1 MPEKTVLTKIPSQ
14 FISRP
19 FVGEKGSG
27 AAGINLRHLTSMC
40 LGICLAVFWSA
51 ATSAQTFTIQDAK
64 TELVD
69 KVYRL
74 DANLKYRFSPQAL
87 DALENGVTLILALD
101 IEVIKPRR
109 YMWDEEIA
117 NLEQRY
123 EIRYLALTDQYL
135 LNNKNSGSQ
144 FAYSTLGEALATLE
158 KIANEIIDQ
167 HPEIKH
173 WVIGGHSIGGV
184 MAAQYTDKNPEMIE
198 GLAFWAS
205 YPANSTDISDL
216 NIPVVSVYGSR
227 EVTVTVASVGE
238 RAHLLPEDTVYIR
251 IEGGDHHQFGSYEI
265 NPKDHLATTSRVSQ
279 HQQIIEVTLA
289 MLSEVSK

>member
-158 KIANEIIDQ
+158 KIDSLPIID
-167 HPEIKH
+167 
-173 WVIGGHSIGGV
+173 
-184 MAAQYTDKNPEMIE
+184 
-198 GLAFWAS
+198 
-205 YPANSTDISDL
+205 
-216 NIPVVSVYGSR
+216 
-227 EVTVTVASVGE
+227 
-238 RAHLLPEDTVYIR
+238 AHLLNDQNHYMVQVRSHLDFDSLPAPLRLKAYFSNEWWLTSGWYSWDLTDT
-251 IEGGDHHQFGSYEI
+251 
-265 NPKDHLATTSRVSQ
+265 
-279 HQQIIEVTLA
+279 
-289 MLSEVSK
+289 SENTDK